1 MQPELT
7 TAQPVKQGA
16 ALGGWVCFGLG
27 IITMYLSLFLFFIYG
42 PLFCV
47 ALILSVVAMA
57 QRRIVG
63 GLVLL
68 LCCLLVAPALW
79 MGLTTVRGTETLEQV
94 NEVLDANLRAREA
107 AIREQR
113 EQEGE
118 QAETTSPSAFR

>member
-1 MQPELT
+1 MQSELAT
-7 TAQPVKQGA
+7 TQPVKQGA

-27 IITMYLSLFLFFIYG
+27 IVTMYLSLFLFFIYG
-42 PLFCV
+42 PLICV

-68 LCCLLVAPALW
+68 LSCLLVAPALW

-94 NEVLDANLRAREA
+94 NQVLDANLRAHEDAMREE
-107 AIREQR
+107 RQ
-113 EQEGE
+113 QERD
-118 QAETTSPSAFR
+118 QAESPPPSAFR